1 MDITW
6 LGHSC
11 FVIKGKQAT
20 VVTDPYHNFDSYKL
34 AKPSADI
41 VTVSHL
47 HDHHNNS
54 DAVDGKPRVVS
65 GPGEYEIKGVFITGI
80 GTYHDNVSGEKA
92 GKNTIYL
99 IELDDIRVCHLGDL
113 GHKLSSRQT
122 EELSDIDVLLV
133 PVGGLT
139 TINAPVAAEVINML
153 DPEVVIPMHYKTAAT
168 VMELDPVENFLKEM
182 GHKEVI
188 PQAKLNVSKSGLT
201 RNTQLVVLEYN
212 R

>member
-11 FVIKGKQAT
+11 FVVKGKQAT
-20 VVTDPYHNFDSYKL
+20 VITDPYHDFDKYRL
-34 AKPSADI
+34 QRPSGNI
-41 VTVSHL
+41 VTVSHQ
-47 HDHHNNS
+47 HEHHNYTE
-54 DAVDGKPRVVS
+54 AVDGKPRVVS
-65 GPGEYEIKGVFITGI
+65 GPGEYEVGGVFVTGI
-80 GTYHDNVSGEKA
+80 TTYHDNVNGEKA
-92 GKNTIYL
+92 GKNTVFL

-113 GHKLSSRQT
+113 GHKLTSRQT
-122 EELSDIDVLLV
+122 EELSNIDVLLV

-153 DPEVVIPMHYKTAAT
+153 DPEVVIPMHYKTEAT
-168 VMELDPVENFLKEM
+168 SMELEPVDAFLKEM

-188 PQAKLNVSKSGLT
+188 AQPRLSISKSMLT
-201 RNTQLVVLEYN
+201 RDTQLVVLDYN